1 MSGAG
6 RVLVATVVAASL
18 LAVACDREPADPE
31 ARLTRAIEATFS
43 DSFAYR
49 VSAEADRE
57 ALGSIGE
64 GAGQA
69 AAFLN
74 TFAVSGVIAGELTT
88 FDVQILVSDP
98 VLEVRRFGDEE
109 LYVRLGLLDLPIQI
123 DGPTQLEQDLLAVA
137 SETGLPTTVS
147 DGIEALFDGRWVGL
161 VGEFDPAAL
170 GLLGSPEPTPSP
182 TATTALPSLSDGLPL
197 FVQAFLDVREEV
209 SDDGRRRYDVDLRLR
224 DLLRSLAQVGGDL
237 EVGTIDLEALEDEL
251 AALPETVAGRID
263 TADGLVTALRFDV
276 AEAAR
281 AMGREV
287 PGQIL
292 LRIDVSDVGRV
303 VAPERPADAVS
314 VPSDDLAGGLEQ
326 LLTTGR

>member
-1 MSGAG
+1 MRRAG
-6 RVLVATVVAASL
+6 RALVAVLAAAGL
-18 LAVACDREPADPE
+18 LATACDREPADPD
-31 ARLTRAIEATFS
+31 ARLSQAIEATFT

-49 VSAEADRE
+49 ISAEADRE
-57 ALGSIGE
+57 ALGSLGE

-69 AAFLN
+69 GAFLN
-74 TFAVSGVIAGELTT
+74 TFAISGVIAGELTT
-88 FDVQILVSDP
+88 VEVQILVSDP

-109 LYVRLGLLDLPIQI
+109 LFVRLGLLDLPLQI

-137 SETGLPTTVS
+137 SDTGLPTTVS
-147 DGIEALFDGRWVGL
+147 DGIEALFDGRWVGV

-170 GLLGSPEPTPSP
+170 GILASPGPSP
-182 TATTALPSLSDGLPL
+182 SATATDAPPSLGDGLPR
-197 FVQAFLDVREEV
+197 FVRAFLDVREEV
-209 SDDGRRRYDVDLRLR
+209 TDDGLRRYDVDLRLR
-224 DLLRSLAQVGGDL
+224 DLLRSLAEVGGNL
-237 EVGTIDLEALEDEL
+237 EVGAVDLEALEEDL

-276 AEAAR
+276 AEASR

-292 LRIDVSDVGRV
+292 LRIDVSDVGGIT
-303 VAPERPADAVS
+303 APERPADAVA

-326 LLTTGR
+326 LLTAGQ